1 CCIEAVCDPNAGD
14 AIGELRLLQR
24 AMDAITASVVEQ
36 HERERERAR
45 PALEQLATAALES
58 TSLDDLLHHLVAVL
72 LDTPST
78 VDTAAILLVEGN
90 RLRVRAA
97 AGLGREV
104 EEGFTLAIGEGFAG
118 AIAAQRRPLTYSA
131 GTMSAS
137 FASPILREAGIR
149 ALYGM
154 PLVY

>member
-1 CCIEAVCDPNAGD
+1 RPGPEGAAAWRAEPAQVVIELGVLRDCCIAAACDPNAGD

-72 LDTPST
+72 LDITST

-90 RLRVRAA
+90 RL
-97 AGLGREV
+97 
-104 EEGFTLAIGEGFAG
+104 
-118 AIAAQRRPLTYSA
+118 
-131 GTMSAS
+131 
-137 FASPILREAGIR
+137 
-149 ALYGM
+149 
-154 PLVY
+154 